1 MIGRVARPDAD
12 KWSSNTW
19 RIYDR
24 IAHRHRQAL
33 VMGVDERTL
42 AKLGPPP
49 QDHCRPVPNLLTY
62 NWPSK
67 KAFPQ
72 LRACPY
78 GWW

>member
-1 MIGRVARPDAD
+1 VVGRVARPDAD

-24 IAHRHRQAL
+24 VAYRHRQAL

-49 QDHCRPVPNLLTY
+49 RS
-62 NWPSK
+62 W
-67 KAFPQ
+67 
-72 LRACPY
+72 R
-78 GWW
+78 